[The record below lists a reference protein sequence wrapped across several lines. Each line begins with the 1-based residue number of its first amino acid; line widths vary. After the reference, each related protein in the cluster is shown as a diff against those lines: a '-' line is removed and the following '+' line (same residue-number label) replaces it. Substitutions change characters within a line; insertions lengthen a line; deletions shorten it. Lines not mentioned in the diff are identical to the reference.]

1 MSKLHNTVIWQQP
14 GRFCPPSYLAW
25 SLRGKGCGPTEASP
39 SPCLTT
45 PPQNISPL
53 YLFINTTISFLQP
66 LFCSKASL
74 GLVSMVH
81 IPLSTTVFLLY
92 TKMVYSVLII
102 ASYNFSSPRSKVIC
116 ISPLNQQGHIF
127 FPITST
133 LPGTN
138 FYVSY
143 ISVVLKKKK
152 TTMMKSNLWK
162 ILFWLMVLEE

>member
-1 MSKLHNTVIWQQP
+1 
-14 GRFCPPSYLAW
+14 
-25 SLRGKGCGPTEASP
+25 
-39 SPCLTT
+39 
-45 PPQNISPL
+45 
-53 YLFINTTISFLQP
+53 
-66 LFCSKASL
+66 
-74 GLVSMVH
+74 MVH

-152 TTMMKSNLWK
+152 KHNDEKQLVEDFILAYGPRRIRVHRGWEVSNRQVWRMKQKAKSYILNCNLK
-162 ILFWLMVLEE
+162 AERVN

>member
-1 MSKLHNTVIWQQP
+1 
-14 GRFCPPSYLAW
+14 
-25 SLRGKGCGPTEASP
+25 
-39 SPCLTT
+39 
-45 PPQNISPL
+45 
-53 YLFINTTISFLQP
+53 
-66 LFCSKASL
+66 
-74 GLVSMVH
+74 MVH

-116 ISPLNQQGHIF
+116 ISPLNQKG

-143 ISVVLKKKK
+143 ISVVLKKKHNDEK
-152 TTMMKSNLWK
+152 QLVEDFILAYGPRRIRVHRGWEVSNRQVWKMKQKAKSYILNCNLK
-162 ILFWLMVLEE
+162 AERVN